1 MHFENVE
8 TLEYK
13 RSTLFEV
20 AFQARFP
27 EILEIQS
34 EAPIAFQEELIKEGY
49 TEIRSRVQYGDLPS
63 NQTLE
68 PSKIFNFLSEQDD
81 WEVTLSRHYL
91 TLSCYGNDKD
101 YIGFKNKLEKVLRIF
116 RAIYKPPYFTRIGL
130 VYRNMA
136 NRVFLPQIQTSQI
149 SVESFIPKYIFPLL
163 ETPMAD
169 DVFSLHTISQ
179 FNDNE
184 IKVAVYHTL
193 SEETGIYSKTQVT
206 NEKSYTIEI
215 DCFYDSNIYNN
226 DVGVIDGILTK
237 CDSFKQLEWNIF
249 QWSITDTL
257 QEVLGKSQL

>member
-8 TLEYK
+8 ILEYK

-91 TLSCYGNDKD
+91 TLSCYGNDKE
-101 YIGFKNKLEKVLRIF
+101 LPHTRSKV
-116 RAIYKPPYFTRIGL
+116 
-130 VYRNMA
+130 
-136 NRVFLPQIQTSQI
+136 
-149 SVESFIPKYIFPLL
+149 IPI
-163 ETPMAD
+163 
-169 DVFSLHTISQ
+169 
-179 FNDNE
+179 
-184 IKVAVYHTL
+184 
-193 SEETGIYSKTQVT
+193 
-206 NEKSYTIEI
+206 
-215 DCFYDSNIYNN
+215 
-226 DVGVIDGILTK
+226 
-237 CDSFKQLEWNIF
+237 
-249 QWSITDTL
+249 
-257 QEVLGKSQL
+257 